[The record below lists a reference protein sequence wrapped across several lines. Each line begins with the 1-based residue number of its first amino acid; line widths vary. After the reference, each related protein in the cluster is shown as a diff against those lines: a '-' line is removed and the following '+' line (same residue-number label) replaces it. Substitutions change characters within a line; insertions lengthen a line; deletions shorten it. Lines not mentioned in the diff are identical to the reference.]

1 MPREKPLFR
10 INLDRLDERYPYREA
25 LSFQDVADYLG
36 CSICTA
42 KRKFKYNKL
51 IGGIAKATV
60 ARALSEE

>member
-10 INLDRLDERYPYREA
+10 ANLDRLDAKYPDGEV
-25 LSFQDVADYLG
+25 LSFKQIADYLN
-36 CSICTA
+36 CSISTA